1 MKKLSTREVSTA
13 LFLSS
18 YKTVKLVTENEDI
31 FPKPATM
38 EDYEKLML
46 YALAMFIVHDE
57 VHDKLL
63 NDKIIY
69 DATMDIYTSMLKNEV
84 LPPDEVYD
92 LAKDSNAVLNDFLKE
107 HWIFMHNSNGSD
119 DLIKYVST
127 ILSKIPSCKDYNGY
141 TLAGVT
147 FASLLPQIIDAV
159 AQYYD
164 EIISA
169 WDKSLDE
176 HEEPPAD
183 TQEAAAEPSQPTPPP
198 AAQPTSEVQP
208 EKKSTPS
215 RSFIICILVACVSL
229 CANAYLAYQCS
240 TLKTEVSDKEFLLT
254 QAEYRER
261 RKLEEIKRYQNNL
274 GAISDEYH
282 FYHDHAVIVTESGS
296 RYHSYGCYH
305 LNYDSFWIYNVEAA
319 KVEGYTPCK
328 DCNPPQ

>member
-18 YKTVKLVTENEDI
+18 YKTAKLVTENEDI

-46 YALAMFIVHDE
+46 YAIAMFVVHDE

-63 NDKIIY
+63 NSKIIY
-69 DATMDIYTSMLKNEV
+69 DATMDIYTSILKNEV

-92 LAKDSNAVLNDFLKE
+92 LAKNSNAVLNDFLKE
-107 HWIFMHNSNGSD
+107 HWIFMHNNDDSNG
-119 DLIKYVST
+119 LIKYVST

-176 HEEPPAD
+176 HEETTAD

-198 AAQPTSEVQP
+198 AAQPTPEVQP

-229 CANAYLAYQCS
+229 CANVVLYNEKERLSHEA
-240 TLKTEVSDKEFLLT
+240 TLWSNKYEEKLNEIQYWKTGTSDI
-254 QAEYRER
+254 Y
-261 RKLEEIKRYQNNL
+261 
-274 GAISDEYH
+274 DEYK
-282 FYHDHAVIVTESGS
+282 FYHDGAVIVTESGS
-296 RYHSYGCYH
+296 CYH
-305 LNYDSFWIYNVEAA
+305 TYDCYHWNYPIWIYNVEAA
-319 KVEGYTPCK
+319 KSQGYTPCK

>member
-1 MKKLSTREVSTA
+1 MYVFHNSHTPLPCVMMREDIVSFHEEIGGNKYEKIVYARSIHST
-13 LFLSS
+13 FLSS
-18 YKTVKLVTENEDI
+18 YKTAKLVTENEDI

-107 HWIFMHNSNGSD
+107 HWIFMHNSNGSN

-147 FASLLPQIIDAV
+147 FASCCR
-159 AQYYD
+159 
-164 EIISA
+164 
-169 WDKSLDE
+169 KSLM
-176 HEEPPAD
+176 
-183 TQEAAAEPSQPTPPP
+183 Q
-198 AAQPTSEVQP
+198 
-208 EKKSTPS
+208 
-215 RSFIICILVACVSL
+215 
-229 CANAYLAYQCS
+229 
-240 TLKTEVSDKEFLLT
+240 
-254 QAEYRER
+254 
-261 RKLEEIKRYQNNL
+261 
-274 GAISDEYH
+274 
-282 FYHDHAVIVTESGS
+282 
-296 RYHSYGCYH
+296 
-305 LNYDSFWIYNVEAA
+305 
-319 KVEGYTPCK
+319 
-328 DCNPPQ
+328 

>member
-1 MKKLSTREVSTA
+1 MRISFQNLQRWKIMKANA
-13 LFLSS
+13 LC
-18 YKTVKLVTENEDI
+18 
-31 FPKPATM
+31 
-38 EDYEKLML
+38 
-46 YALAMFIVHDE
+46 LAMFIVHDE

-176 HEEPPAD
+176 HEEPP
-183 TQEAAAEPSQPTPPP
+183 QIRRRQLPNPLSQPLRRPRS
-198 AAQPTSEVQP
+198 QP
-208 EKKSTPS
+208 
-215 RSFIICILVACVSL
+215 
-229 CANAYLAYQCS
+229 
-240 TLKTEVSDKEFLLT
+240 
-254 QAEYRER
+254 R
-261 RKLEEIKRYQNNL
+261 R
-274 GAISDEYH
+274 
-282 FYHDHAVIVTESGS
+282 
-296 RYHSYGCYH
+296 
-305 LNYDSFWIYNVEAA
+305 
-319 KVEGYTPCK
+319 
-328 DCNPPQ
+328 CNPKKRVHPLALS

>member
-1 MKKLSTREVSTA
+1 
-13 LFLSS
+13 
-18 YKTVKLVTENEDI
+18 
-31 FPKPATM
+31 
-38 EDYEKLML
+38 
-46 YALAMFIVHDE
+46 
-57 VHDKLL
+57 
-63 NDKIIY
+63 
-69 DATMDIYTSMLKNEV
+69 
-84 LPPDEVYD
+84 
-92 LAKDSNAVLNDFLKE
+92 
-107 HWIFMHNSNGSD
+107 MHNSNGSD

-261 RKLEEIKRYQNNL
+261 RKLEEIKLYQNNL

-305 LNYDSFWIYNVEAA
+305 LNYDSFWIYTVEAA

>member
-18 YKTVKLVTENEDI
+18 YKTAKLVTENEDI
-31 FPKPATM
+31 FPKP
-38 EDYEKLML
+38 
-46 YALAMFIVHDE
+46 
-57 VHDKLL
+57 
-63 NDKIIY
+63 
-69 DATMDIYTSMLKNEV
+69 ATMDIYTSMLKNEV

>member
-18 YKTVKLVTENEDI
+18 YKTAKLVTENEDI

-46 YALAMFIVHDE
+46 YALAMFVVHDE

-69 DATMDIYTSMLKNEV
+69 DATMDIYTSILENDV

-92 LAKDSNAVLNDFLKE
+92 LAKNSNAVLNDFLKE
-107 HWIFMHNSNGSD
+107 HWIFMHTGTD
-119 DLIKYVST
+119 PHDLIKYVST

-141 TLAGVT
+141 TLAGAT
-147 FASLLPQIIDAV
+147 FASLLPQIIETV
-159 AQYYD
+159 SQYYD

-176 HEEPPAD
+176 HEEPSADD
-183 TQEAAAEPSQPTPPP
+183 TQEAAAEPSQPT
-198 AAQPTSEVQP
+198 SEVQA

-215 RSFIICILVACVSL
+215 RSFIICILVVCVSL
-229 CANAYLAYQCS
+229 CTNAYLAYQCS
-240 TLKTEVSDKEFLLT
+240 ALKTEVSDKEFLLT

-274 GAISDEYH
+274 GAISDEYN
-282 FYHDHAVIVTESGS
+282 FYHDGAVIVTESGS
-296 RYHSYGCYH
+296 RYHTYDCYH
-305 LNYDSFWIYNVEAA
+305 WNYPIWIYNVEAA
-319 KVEGYTPCK
+319 KSKGYTPCK

>member
-1 MKKLSTREVSTA
+1 MKKYDNKETAPLLYHSIFLWVALPLSVITNTVAAISSFNSLYENPA
-13 LFLSS
+13 LFA
-18 YKTVKLVTENEDI
+18 
-31 FPKPATM
+31 F
-38 EDYEKLML
+38 
-46 YALAMFIVHDE
+46 
-57 VHDKLL
+57 
-63 NDKIIY
+63 
-69 DATMDIYTSMLKNEV
+69 V
-84 LPPDEVYD
+84 L
-92 LAKDSNAVLNDFLKE
+92 F
-107 HWIFMHNSNGSD
+107 
-119 DLIKYVST
+119 DLI
-127 ILSKIPSCKDYNGY
+127 CE
-141 TLAGVT
+141 
-147 FASLLPQIIDAV
+147 ASLAIMSAITFWGLRNWKPYSWYTIQISNVVVFIYNMIVIGLYSLSGALSFDDILGQV
-159 AQYYD
+159 ANITVAILVSIYYWKRKGIFFSQNVPVA
-164 EIISA
+164 EMEISA
-169 WDKSLDE
+169 AEETAAASVPE

-183 TQEAAAEPSQPTPPP
+183 TQEAAAEPSQP

-215 RSFIICILVACVSL
+215 RSFIICILVICVSL

-240 TLKTEVSDKEFLLT
+240 ALKTEVSDKEFLLT

-319 KVEGYTPCK
+319 KSEGYTPCK